1 MKLEM
6 KLTSDQIDSL
16 IKLMIAFT
24 FCFTVLVMVCLSM
37 ISLVGVQQPMN
48 GIAPADKQFFF
59 LLSDMSKYI
68 LGSLGTL
75 LAIKGKE
82 KFDDW
87 KGQGAGR
94 PEPEP
99 EPAAPTPAA
108 EPEQTQNPDQPTE
121 KGANP

>member
-1 MKLEM
+1 MKIEM
-6 KLTSDQIDSL
+6 KMTPDQVDSL
-16 IKLMIAFT
+16 IKLAIALT
-24 FCFTVLVMVCLSM
+24 FCFTVLVMVVLSM
-37 ISLVGVQQPMN
+37 LSLVGIQQPMN

-82 KFDDW
+82 KIDEW

-99 EPAAPTPAA
+99 EAPAPASVTTEETTEETKGVTP
-108 EPEQTQNPDQPTE
+108 
-121 KGANP
+121 